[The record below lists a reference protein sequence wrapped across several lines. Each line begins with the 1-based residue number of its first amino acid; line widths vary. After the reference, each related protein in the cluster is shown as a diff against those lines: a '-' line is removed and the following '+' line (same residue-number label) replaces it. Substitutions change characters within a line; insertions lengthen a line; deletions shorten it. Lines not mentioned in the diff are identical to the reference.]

1 MNGLALLGVFLILY
15 AALVI
20 YIAISKPKTIWEMKK
35 IKMFI
40 KYLGENGTVYFF
52 YAWAILAAGIGIWLL
67 IK

>member
-1 MNGLALLGVFLILY
+1 MNGLGIFGLFLILY

-20 YIAISKPKTIWEMKK
+20 FIAIKKPKSIWEMAK
-35 IKMFI
+35 IKFFI

-52 YAWAILAAGIGIWLL
+52 YIWAALAAGIGIWLL